1 MRRKERKDIQERG
14 REAKGRAGG
23 WVEGGGTVG
32 RGMLF
37 TLSTCMYGFK
47 FRQHTGFTFIIRKKE
62 PQMCTYQFL

>member
-1 MRRKERKDIQERG
+1 MSCLGYEEEREEGHSGERKRS
-14 REAKGRAGG
+14 KGRAGG

-62 PQMCTYQFL
+62 P